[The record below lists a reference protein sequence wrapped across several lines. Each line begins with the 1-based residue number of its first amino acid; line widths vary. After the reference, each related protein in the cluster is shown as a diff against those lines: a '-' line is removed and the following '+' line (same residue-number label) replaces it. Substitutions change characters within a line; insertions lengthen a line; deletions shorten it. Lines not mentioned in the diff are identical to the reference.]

1 MDVALT
7 IINDRDHRCRMQN
20 LLGPLSRADP
30 APRFLLIGPPFLV
43 RHGNPALAR
52 PDLAGNQPQT
62 GMAIRIQRQHGMQL
76 AMPRPTPL
84 PISPRPRRRSA
95 VVRKLI
101 SLVSWI
107 ASTCR
112 PATLRAVCSP
122 QPASKASNVTFS
134 LARKRP

>member
-76 AMPRPTPL
+76 AIHGRRLCRSRPG
-84 PISPRPRRRSA
+84 RAA
-95 VVRKLI
+95 VQL
-101 SLVSWI
+101 SFE
-107 ASTCR
+107 
-112 PATLRAVCSP
+112 
-122 QPASKASNVTFS
+122 N
-134 LARKRP
+134 